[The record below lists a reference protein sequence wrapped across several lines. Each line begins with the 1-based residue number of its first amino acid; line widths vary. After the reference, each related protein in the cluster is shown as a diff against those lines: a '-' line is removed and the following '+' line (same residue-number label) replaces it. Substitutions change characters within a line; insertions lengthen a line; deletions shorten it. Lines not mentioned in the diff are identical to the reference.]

1 MSDERDPVADGA
13 TDSADLYDIATWEP
27 RSWLDKIS
35 TGIYRLLSAVAPYV
49 VALFV
54 LAIVLVE
61 LLLFGVAITSFRN
74 PIIGVF
80 VLLSVVPA
88 FALAVYIWYADVT
101 TSEPLWLLSLTFLL
115 SVVLASFAAVVNSL
129 LQPVLTLVP
138 VIGMT
143 LFFYLVVAP
152 VEEVV
157 KWLAV
162 RLWAFRDT
170 RFDAVIDGA
179 VYGAVAG
186 LGFATI
192 ENAIYITQGLE
203 ATSLGSDAIATAGQT
218 AAVRLLAGPGH
229 VIYSAFAGYYLGL
242 AKFNRENAGPIVVK
256 GLLIAAFIHATYN
269 TLVTYLDTILDL
281 VGITVAPGVAF
292 IGFVIIYDSIFGYL
306 LYRKISQYRNAYRQ
320 VDMGESVTFEDAEM
334 EGERVGLKATETEA
348 DRDESENERTDLEES
363 E

>member
-1 MSDERDPVADGA
+1 MRDEQDPIANGA

-27 RSWLDKIS
+27 RSWLDRVS
-35 TGIYRLLSAVAPYV
+35 TGVYRLLSAIAPYV

-54 LAIVLVE
+54 VAIVLVE
-61 LLLFGVAITSFRN
+61 LLLFGVAIISFRN
-74 PIIGVF
+74 PVIGAF

-101 TSEPLWLLSLTFLL
+101 TSEPLWLLALTFLL

-138 VIGMT
+138 VLGMT

-162 RLWAFRDT
+162 RLWAFRDA

-203 ATSLGSDAIATAGQT
+203 TSASLGSEAIASAGQT

-256 GLLIAAFIHATYN
+256 GLLIAVFIHATYN
-269 TLVTYLDTILDL
+269 TFVTYLDTILDL
-281 VGITVAPGVAF
+281 AGIAVAPGVAF
-292 IGFVIIYDSIFGYL
+292 IGFIIVYDSLFGYL
-306 LYRKISQYRNAYRQ
+306 LYRKIARYRNAYRQ
-320 VDMGESVTFEDAEM
+320 VDMGESVTFE
-334 EGERVGLKATETEA
+334 EA
-348 DRDESENERTDLEES
+348 DVESGETPERTGSTEQTESES
-363 E
+363 EYR